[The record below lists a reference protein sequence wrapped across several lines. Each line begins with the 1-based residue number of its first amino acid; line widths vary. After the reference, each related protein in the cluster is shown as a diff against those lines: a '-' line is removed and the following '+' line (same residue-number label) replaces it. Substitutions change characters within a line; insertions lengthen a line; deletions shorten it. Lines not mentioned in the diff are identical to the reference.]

1 MNKKLISAISA
12 VALTLPITVITTEA
26 KASTQAPTV
35 AVLDTAINSSLPI
48 FKDKV
53 VYEVCILEWASCP
66 NGQKFMEGPGSA
78 NLPLSILNNG
88 QGFDHGTQ
96 MSSVVV
102 NTNPN
107 LKIVFVRIIGN
118 TPTGS
123 RQTTGD
129 AGIALALKWV
139 LDNKAKFNIQ
149 SVAMSQ
155 ANHGIV
161 TTQTEYCPV
170 TAPVRG
176 MISSMVASNLP
187 VFFPAG
193 NSRDYSR
200 LSWPACIN
208 ESISVG
214 MADQYDEIDNMSN
227 YDKNRLDFYATGNM
241 KVSSADGSIRN
252 GAGSSISAQ
261 VASATWAGLKIKNPS
276 LTYQQTLDILN
287 NTSKLIKG
295 ARGQSGKLIDKS
307 ISISYNPSSY
317 NPSPVVV
324 PATPTIPEKT
334 PAQIAAEKALILQQA
349 NTAIAAA
356 EAQYQREL
364 KAAADKLAAVKLE
377 WNKKLNG

>member
-241 KVSSADGSIRN
+241 QVSSADGSIRN

-261 VASATWAGLKIKNPS
+261 VASATWAGLKIKNPN

-295 ARGQSGKLIDKS
+295 ARGQSGKLIDRS
-307 ISISYNPSSY
+307 ISISYNPST
-317 NPSPVVV
+317 VVV
-324 PATPTIPEKT
+324 PETPTTPVKT

-349 NTAIAAA
+349 NTAIASA
-356 EAQYQREL
+356 EAQYQKEL